1 MVRMIKATGATLF
14 ILLLINKCQYSMG
27 CLREA
32 RESQRFIEAK
42 EWFRRYKSCNKQLLQ
57 GLNHQ

>member
-1 MVRMIKATGATLF
+1 
-14 ILLLINKCQYSMG
+14 MG

-32 RESQRFIEAK
+32 RESQRFVEAK